1 MAFFDNVRGKLNQ
14 ASQTTVKKAKEFS
27 EIAKLNGT
35 IASTERQINE
45 LYSKLGYEVYCAYN
59 EAPLPEVEGLI
70 NQLKELHQN
79 IENCRA
85 QIKEISA
92 VETCPN
98 CGARITKE
106 MIFCSGCGSKL
117 AVPVPQPE
125 PEVVEEIQDVL
136 FCGACG
142 AELAPDSIFC
152 TNCGNKVG

>member
-1 MAFFDNVRGKLNQ
+1 MAFFDNMKGKLNQ
-14 ASQTTVKKAKEFS
+14 ASQTTVQKAKEFS
-27 EIAKLNGT
+27 EIAKLNAT
-35 IASTERQINE
+35 IAATERQINE

-59 EAPLPEVEGLI
+59 EAPLPEVEGLLT
-70 NQLKELHQN
+70 QLKELHQN

-98 CGARITKE
+98 CGARISKE

-117 AVPVPQPE
+117 AVPK
-125 PEVVEEIQDVL
+125 PEVEIVEEVQEAV

-142 AELAPDSIFC
+142 AELTPGAIFC

>member
-14 ASQTTVKKAKEFS
+14 ASQTTVQKAKELS
-27 EIAKLNGT
+27 EIAKLNAA

-59 EAPLPEVEGLI
+59 EAPLPEVESLI

-85 QIKEISA
+85 QIKEINA
-92 VETCPN
+92 VETCPH

-106 MIFCSGCGSKL
+106 MIFCSGCGNRL
-117 AVPVPQPE
+117 IVPQPE
-125 PEVVEEIQDVL
+125 PLVVEENVQEVL
-136 FCGACG
+136 LCGACG